1 MKEGILQKVR
11 RDLPAV
17 SLGDGVASAAGLAL
31 FFVWN
36 LTDIYAD
43 PLIGASSVAQ
53 GFAWLHVVSSLCNMC
68 GYLLAALLFSRLA
81 RSRARGIVCAAAG
94 AVGASTVLL
103 YAISSWGLVDSEAA
117 LALYRGSTRLCSAS
131 VIVAWGM
138 RFSRMEPHVLT
149 MRALA
154 AFALAALGYL
164 LLNALTGGVR
174 AVLLAALLPGSAL
187 LLCMTGDGCGKDAFR
202 KEVEERGARPFF
214 SLTWRVLVILFLMGI
229 IAWTVIIG
237 AQQRQTLGPH
247 IGSYVAVVSL
257 AVAAALLLLAVS
269 CRGMLSYSYIYKIV
283 LPLVMAGVLLVGSF
297 SLTMGVGFTLV
308 SVGYTCLDLFCFVM
322 VANACQRTG
331 VNAAIAFGCYRA
343 LECSV
348 PLFALGV
355 LGVMEAFGG
364 AEGGSFLDSFGAA
377 CALAIAVSFLLD
389 GRGVFEGGQRAPSVE
404 YPKIEIVQFAAQCEE
419 AVKKYG
425 LTEREAEVLGLIVR
439 GRSVPHISERL
450 HISKTTTKTHVAHIY
465 QKFGVRDR
473 QEMIDLIEMLEAPTV

>member
-17 SLGDGVASAAGLAL
+17 SLGEGATSAAGLAL
-31 FFVWN
+31 FFIWN

-43 PLIGASSVAQ
+43 PLIGAGSAAQ
-53 GFAWLHVVSSLCNMC
+53 GFAWLHVVSSLCNIC

-81 RSRARGIVCAAAG
+81 RSRARAVACAAAV
-94 AVGASTVLL
+94 AVGVATLAL
-103 YAISSWGLVDSEAA
+103 YAFSSWGLVDAGAA
-117 LALYRGSTRLCSAS
+117 LALYRGLTRLCSAS

-138 RFSRMEPHVLT
+138 RFSRMEAHELT

-164 LLNALTGGVR
+164 FLNALTGGVR
-174 AVLLAALLPGSAL
+174 AILLAALLPTSAL
-187 LLCMTGDGCGKDAFR
+187 LLCTAGNGCGEDAPR
-202 KEVEERGARPFF
+202 KEGGARPFL
-214 SLTWRVLVILFLMGI
+214 SLTWRVLIILFLMGI

-237 AQQRQTLGPH
+237 AQQRQALGPD

-322 VANACQRTG
+322 VADACQRTG
-331 VNAAIAFGCYRA
+331 VNAAMAFGWYRA

-355 LGVMEAFGG
+355 LGVVEALGG
-364 AEGGSFLDSFGAA
+364 TQGGSFLDSFGVA

-389 GRGVFEGGQRAPSVE
+389 GRRVFEGGQRESSVE

-419 AVKKYG
+419 AIRKYG

-473 QEMIDLIEMLEAPTV
+473 QEMIDLIEMIEAPNG